1 MIKIKSKFSLS
12 NYYYLLQE
20 AIADIEKAEG
30 ENLTNIISKLLLRL
44 KTFKEDEDN
53 EKDITK
59 MFLYYAKKIK
69 PESKKYFDK
78 FENDKRKIFLI
89 KNFSDNHFVG
99 TTDDNKNIVINF
111 RKLNNFDILKIE
123 DFKHELSHAI
133 QYLEILGN
141 QNVGQEKMP
150 KTFNTNEDILS
161 DQNKMASYLIN
172 SYEIE
177 KSISMYISRIKKM
190 NIHKVS
196 YKKAFDGIFNEYI
209 NDNKHNK
216 IFANNVLDSLYKNN
230 YLKKKILKRLYREGI
245 LVQTS

>member
-1 MIKIKSKFSLS
+1 MIKVIPKFSLS
-12 NYYYLLQE
+12 KYYYLLQE
-20 AIADIEKAEG
+20 AITDIEKAEG
-30 ENLTNIISKLLLRL
+30 ENLTNIVSKLLLRL

-59 MFLYYAKKIK
+59 MFLYFVKKIK
-69 PESKKYFDK
+69 PESIKYFNK
-78 FENDKRKIFLI
+78 FENDERRIYLI

-111 RKLNNFDILKIE
+111 RKLNKFDSLKIE

-150 KTFNTNEDILS
+150 NTFDANEEIFN
-161 DQNKMASYLIN
+161 DQNKMVSYLIN
-172 SYEIE
+172 SYELE

-209 NDNKHNK
+209 NDNRHNK
-216 IFANNVLDSLYKNN
+216 IFANNVLNSLYKNN
-230 YLKKKILKRLYREGI
+230 YLKKKILKRLYREGVM
-245 LVQTS
+245 LQTS